1 MPMPESKKMYIAH
14 IRSNSAYPTFR
25 SLIQIF
31 GGLFI
36 GLGVVCII
44 TGIVGAFMNY
54 GRNDVTAITIGIS
67 GIASGLVFIVLG
79 RLVTE
84 VSSMI
89 ADIADSVTESN
100 SSASTPHSTN
110 QDGTVDN
117 ANTVSNPKDSSTPSL
132 GSFSSNIPLSEADQ
146 ETLANELLHVVK
158 GPLASGA
165 KDFAIDVLR
174 EIIRLYPSTR
184 AADKARSSL
193 KGR

>member
-1 MPMPESKKMYIAH
+1 MTMPESKKMYIAH

-54 GRNDVTAITIGIS
+54 GKNDVTAITIGIS
-67 GIASGLVFIVLG
+67 GIASGLVFVVLG

-89 ADIADSVTESN
+89 ADIADSLTESN
-100 SSASTPHSTN
+100 SSSSTTFSTN
-110 QDGTVDN
+110 QDGTIGST
-117 ANTVSNPKDSSTPSL
+117 NTISNSKNSSAPSS
-132 GSFSSNIPLSEADQ
+132 GNFSVNKPLSEEDQ
-146 ETLANELLHVVK
+146 ETRANELLDVAK
-158 GPLASGA
+158 GHLASGA

>member
-1 MPMPESKKMYIAH
+1 MTMPESKKMYIAH

-31 GGLFI
+31 GVLFI

-54 GRNDVTAITIGIS
+54 GKNDVAAITIGIS
-67 GIASGLVFIVLG
+67 GIGVGLICIVLG

-100 SSASTPHSTN
+100 SSSTTTHSIN
-110 QDGTVDN
+110 QDGSLGN
-117 ANTVSNPKDSSTPSL
+117 ANTFSNPKDSSTPST
-132 GSFSSNIPLSEADQ
+132 GSFSSNKPLSEEDQ
-146 ETLANELLHVVK
+146 ETRANELLHVAK
-158 GPLASGA
+158 GHLASGA

>member
-1 MPMPESKKMYIAH
+1 MPMPESKKLYIAH

-31 GGLFI
+31 GILLI

-44 TGIVGAFMNY
+44 VGIIGAFMNY
-54 GRNDVTAITIGIS
+54 GKNDVTAITIGIS
-67 GIASGLVFIVLG
+67 GIVSGLVFIVLG

-100 SSASTPHSTN
+100 SSSSTTLSTN
-110 QDGTVDN
+110 QDGTPSN
-117 ANTVSNPKDSSTPSL
+117 TNTVSNPKDSSTPSS
-132 GSFSSNIPLSEADQ
+132 GSFSGKKPLSEEDQ
-146 ETLANELLHVVK
+146 ETRANELLHVAK
-158 GPLASGA
+158 GHLASGA

>member
-54 GRNDVTAITIGIS
+54 GKNDVTAITIGIS
-67 GIASGLVFIVLG
+67 GIASGLVFVVLG

-100 SSASTPHSTN
+100 GSSSTTLSTN
-110 QDGTVDN
+110 QDGILGN
-117 ANTVSNPKDSSTPSL
+117 AKTISNPNDSSTPSPE
-132 GSFSSNIPLSEADQ
+132 SFFDNKPLSKEDQ
-146 ETLANELLHVVK
+146 ENRANELLHVAK
-158 GPLASGA
+158 GHLASGA

-174 EIIRLYPSTR
+174 EIIRLYPSTH

>member
-1 MPMPESKKMYIAH
+1 MSMPESKKMYIAH

-25 SLIQIF
+25 NLIQTLGI
-31 GGLFI
+31 LFV

-54 GRNDVTAITIGIS
+54 GKNGVAAITIGIS
-67 GIASGLVFIVLG
+67 GIIGGLICIVLG
-79 RLVTE
+79 RLGTE

-89 ADIADSVTESN
+89 ADIADSITESN
-100 SSASTPHSTN
+100 SSSSTTLSTN
-110 QDGTVDN
+110 QDGTPSN
-117 ANTVSNPKDSSTPSL
+117 TNTVSNPKDSSTPSH
-132 GSFSSNIPLSEADQ
+132 GSFSGKKPLSEEDQ
-146 ETLANELLHVVK
+146 ETRANELLYVAK
-158 GPLASGA
+158 GHLTSGA
-165 KDFAIDVLR
+165 KDFAIDVLQ

>member
-1 MPMPESKKMYIAH
+1 MTMPESKKMYIAH

-25 SLIQIF
+25 NLIQIF
-31 GGLFI
+31 GILFV
-36 GLGVVCII
+36 GLGVVSII

-54 GRNDVTAITIGIS
+54 EKNGVAAITIGIS
-67 GIASGLVFIVLG
+67 GIIGGLICIVLG
-79 RLVTE
+79 RLGTE

-100 SSASTPHSTN
+100 SSSSTTLSTN
-110 QDGTVDN
+110 QDGTLGN
-117 ANTVSNPKDSSTPSL
+117 AITFSNPKDSSTPSP
-132 GSFSSNIPLSEADQ
+132 GSFSGKKPLSEEDQ
-146 ETLANELLHVVK
+146 ETRANELLYVAKEH
-158 GPLASGA
+158 LTNGA
-165 KDFAIDVLR
+165 KDFAIDVLQ

>member
-25 SLIQIF
+25 NLIQIF
-31 GGLFI
+31 GILFV

-54 GRNDVTAITIGIS
+54 GKNGVAAITIGIS
-67 GIASGLVFIVLG
+67 GIIGGLICIVLG
-79 RLVTE
+79 RLGTE

-100 SSASTPHSTN
+100 SSSSTTLATN
-110 QDGTVDN
+110 QDGTPSN
-117 ANTVSNPKDSSTPSL
+117 ANTVSNPKDSSTPSP
-132 GSFSSNIPLSEADQ
+132 GSFSGKKSLSEEDQ
-146 ETLANELLHVVK
+146 ETRANELLYVAK
-158 GPLASGA
+158 GHLASGA

-184 AADKARSSL
+184 AADKAHSSL

>member
-132 GSFSSNIPLSEADQ
+132 GSFSSNNPLSEADQ
-146 ETLANELLHVVK
+146 ETRANELLHVVK
-158 GPLASGA
+158 GHLASGA